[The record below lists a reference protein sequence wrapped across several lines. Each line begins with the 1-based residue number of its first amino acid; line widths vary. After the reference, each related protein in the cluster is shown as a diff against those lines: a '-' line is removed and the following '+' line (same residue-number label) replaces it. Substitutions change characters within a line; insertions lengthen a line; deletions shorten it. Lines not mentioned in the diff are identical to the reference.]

1 MTVIDIML
9 LVLIIVAIIVCVYLV
24 LTLKKVTATLEEV
37 VKDVHKLS
45 GKILPLLENLNEV
58 SKKAVYITSEAEKHV
73 EDFNSAV
80 NNAKQKFCDFTS
92 GVASRGSN
100 PENPAGNLIKILT
113 GISRGIA
120 VFWKNY
126 KKN

>member
-1 MTVIDIML
+1 MTIIDIML
-9 LVLIIVAIIVCVYLV
+9 LILIIVAIIVCVYLV
-24 LTLKKVTATLEEV
+24 LTLKKVTETLVRVE
-37 VKDVHKLS
+37 KDVHELS
-45 GKILPLLENLNEV
+45 EKTVPLLENLNEV

-80 NNAKQKFCDFTS
+80 NNAKEKFRNFTS
-92 GVASRGSN
+92 DVVSQGSN
-100 PENPAGNLIKILT
+100 PEYPAGNLIKILT